1 MPMAEPKATVATWL
15 STCFMVSCRARL
27 GTSCM
32 HRADQQ
38 AFTNT
43 TRPSEL
49 IAVYRSSKSC
59 ILQT

>member
-32 HRADQQ
+32 HTLVDQQ
-38 AFTNT
+38 AFTKMT
-43 TRPSEL
+43 PPSH
-49 IAVYRSSKSC
+49 
-59 ILQT
+59 T